1 MNHDDAVN
9 AALLAL
15 AEAMTANWP
24 AQDQPA
30 AARFIL
36 QQLRAGDRESL
47 VDVAGKQVTLSGAAL
62 IQLVVDAMRAPE
74 LNDNMNRATAE
85 SDGFLIGWKKYHK
98 PIRDRQRKKAMLGRK
113 RTTSGDAVTP
123 AMVQAFAAEW
133 HTKNPGRQKGLM
145 KAIWG
150 EYGLTSKTA
159 HIYLNKT
166 E

>member
-47 VDVAGKQVTLSGAAL
+47 VDVAGKQVALSGTAL

-74 LNDNMNRATAE
+74 LNDNLNRATAE
-85 SDGFLIGWKKYHK
+85 SDGFLIGWKKYRAPIKARNRKNQKPHRKHK
-98 PIRDRQRKKAMLGRK
+98 VDGE
-113 RTTSGDAVTP
+113 GVTP
-123 AMVQAFAAEW
+123 AMVQADRANWQRIHDGNMRGWATKAMQKFNIKHR
-133 HTKNPGRQKGLM
+133 HTLDN
-145 KAIWG
+145 
-150 EYGLTSKTA
+150 
-159 HIYLNKT
+159 YL
-166 E
+166 